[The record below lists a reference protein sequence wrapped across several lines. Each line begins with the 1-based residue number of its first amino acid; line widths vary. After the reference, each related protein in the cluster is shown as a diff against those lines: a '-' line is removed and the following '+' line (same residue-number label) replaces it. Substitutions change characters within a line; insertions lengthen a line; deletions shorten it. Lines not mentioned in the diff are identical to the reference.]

1 MRSGEVHRST
11 FYFGN
16 FSSRDGNLIN
26 RRIEISV
33 DSNNVVFDSRSRI
46 ADTSQIEETVISQVD
61 YSSFVRCGTIF
72 DNQCIFFFFQ
82 AINHFNLQVARETF
96 FAVGWDIIE
105 LDYIFSQLIGI
116 PDAGVKT
123 GGSSVQGVGSVIDSE
138 LMLFSIQSEFSFG
151 DTVAVASDSS
161 AEEWFRAVDNVVY
174 AVVSED
180 NVCIFSIFIRYHDS
194 ENGASVVSY
203 GDFHSLFVFEDK

>member
-1 MRSGEVHRST
+1 MRFVRSVGETLCFEADSASCRECCSVSTFESVQPVTGVKLYAGFGSIYFHGTTAIRLETSSSQIQWTCFDFVQYIAVVISGTVNQLLEFIVDAFTYGMRSGEVHRST

-82 AINHFNLQVARETF
+82 AINHFNLQVARW
-96 FAVGWDIIE
+96 V
-105 LDYIFSQLIGI
+105 LR
-116 PDAGVKT
+116 AGSWV
-123 GGSSVQGVGSVIDSE
+123 
-138 LMLFSIQSEFSFG
+138 
-151 DTVAVASDSS
+151 
-161 AEEWFRAVDNVVY
+161 
-174 AVVSED
+174 
-180 NVCIFSIFIRYHDS
+180 RYW
-194 ENGASVVSY
+194 
-203 GDFHSLFVFEDK
+203 